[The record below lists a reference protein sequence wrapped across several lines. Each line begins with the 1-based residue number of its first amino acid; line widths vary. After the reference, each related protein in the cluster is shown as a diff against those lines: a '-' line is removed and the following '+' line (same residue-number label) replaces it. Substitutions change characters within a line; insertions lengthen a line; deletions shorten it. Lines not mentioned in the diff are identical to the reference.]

1 MLAHT
6 ETNER
11 MAACF
16 LRREATP
23 DSRQLMELDL
33 VRRVRSGNQEAF
45 REMVERY
52 QGKVFSIIHRILR
65 NHQDAEDTAQ
75 VVFTKVYF
83 ALKDFDS
90 RCSLFSWICKIAINE
105 CYTHLRKRRVRMA
118 FEGQTPETEAFSG
131 ESRFGPSRQPSAD
144 ITLAA
149 RDLLNKL
156 LARVPEDDR
165 MLLVLKE
172 VEGHSIGELSE
183 MTGAGE
189 SAIKTRLFRARQK
202 LIEVAGRL
210 SRRPVVEAAR
220 QPR

>member
-1 MLAHT
+1 MLAQTHT
-6 ETNER
+6 NDR
-11 MAACF
+11 MATCF
-16 LRREATP
+16 LRTEPAP
-23 DSRQLMELDL
+23 DPRQAMEFDM
-33 VRRVRSGNQEAF
+33 VRRVRSGDQAAF

-75 VVFTKVYF
+75 LVFTKVYF
-83 ALKDFDS
+83 AVKDFDS

-131 ESRFGPSRQPSAD
+131 ESRFGPSSQPSAD
-144 ITLAA
+144 TVLAA
-149 RDLLNKL
+149 RDLLSKL

-172 VEGHSIGELSE
+172 VEGHSIGELSA
-183 MTGAGE
+183 MIGASE

-202 LIEVAGRL
+202 LLDAAERL
-210 SRRPVVEAAR
+210 SRRPGVEAAC